1 MPKHGAV
8 SLPLITNLPRRFSNS
23 HSESPLPPIT
33 LATLIT
39 AQHIRPFQALP
50 MLFTP
55 VLLFSTYMNLNGYTI
70 DSAGVTGAWSALY
83 LILASRRK
91 QVFVRKFGVRG
102 LIRGGTLGLCLAN
115 MVGGGLA
122 YGFGRRTKEE
132 ERREGGM

>member
-1 MPKHGAV
+1 
-8 SLPLITNLPRRFSNS
+8 
-23 HSESPLPPIT
+23 
-33 LATLIT
+33 
-39 AQHIRPFQALP
+39 

-132 ERREGGM
+132 ERRERGM